1 MQVNNN
7 PLGGLIMKRI
17 LVAVAIA
24 VLISASVF
32 AYSNQQKIYSVDS
45 GVYKAMETLYILS
58 GKALPSSSGPWSEAE
73 LQKMLAKIDR
83 SALSDAGQNY
93 YDYVEGLIT
102 TEPRRQYADNFAMQF
117 GLDLDLEFYYHT
129 NGEKYNLDDDWF
141 HGYTDRQKFLSFTF
155 ETWPTN
161 RFYGYFS
168 FDLHLGIADADSDGY
183 NPIYK
188 PALSVNMPIVNEL
201 LFTKRAIFDGFN
213 WHFPERAFVSA
224 GGNNWSFMAGR
235 DKLSWGS
242 GETGNLMLSD
252 SFPVHTMAR
261 FNTFFD
267 AFKYSLVATIYPFGT
282 ANSQYDSMDGYK
294 ALLIHRIE
302 FNMFRDKVGL
312 IINEACMFW
321 SNPDAVD
328 SEGNPDPQYFTLAQ
342 INPFGFM
349 HNEYVPR
356 NANSLLVF
364 EANYTPFRGVNAYAQ
379 FAVDEFSGPGEG
391 KWNPPAFGV
400 LAGAKAAFAAGKGVM
415 TGSLEFAKTDPYLY
429 IRGLHYNSNEASGYG
444 FDATYRSFVNG
455 FGVVNKKMFT
465 TYKYGNDVKLF
476 DARMAYE
483 LPGVFRLGLEALF
496 MQHGI
501 MDINSNWGMYQ
512 GNDDPTPIVK
522 TPSTYNVFDP
532 ADYDYATHTLLQEHA
547 VEKTTVLSLTGEYT
561 IAKGLSANL
570 AADFIIVKNQHNVE
584 GENAS
589 DFQLTLGL
597 RYEI

>member
-7 PLGGLIMKRI
+7 PLGELIMKRI

-129 NGEKYNLDDDWF
+129 NGEKYNLEDDWF
-141 HGYTDRQKFLSFTF
+141 HGYTERQKFFSFTF

-161 RFYGYFS
+161 RFYGFFS
-168 FDLHLGIADADSDGY
+168 FDLFLGMGDTDGDGI

-188 PALSVNMPIVNEL
+188 PAFSINMPIVNEL
-201 LFTKRAIFDGFN
+201 LFTKRALFDGFN
-213 WHFPERAFVSA
+213 WHFPERAIVSA

-267 AFKYSLVATIYPFGT
+267 VFKYSLVATIYPFGT
-282 ANSQYDSMDGYK
+282 DSSQYDSLDGYK
-294 ALLIHRIE
+294 AMLVHRIE
-302 FNMFRDKVGL
+302 FNMFKDKVGL

-321 SNPDAVD
+321 SNPNAVD
-328 SEGNPDPQYFTLAQ
+328 SVGNPAPQHFTLAQ

-429 IRGLHYNSNEASGYG
+429 IRGLHYNNNEPKGYG
-444 FDATYRSFVNG
+444 FDATYRSFQQG

-465 TYKYGNDVKLF
+465 TYRYGNDVKLL
-476 DARMAYE
+476 DARVAYE

-501 MDINSNWGMYQ
+501 MDINSNWGMYN

-532 ADYDYATHTLLQEHA
+532 ADYDYATHTVLQEHP
-547 VEKTTVLSLTGEYT
+547 VEKSTVLSLTAQYFLT
-561 IAKGLSANL
+561 KALSANL
-570 AADFIIVKNQHNVE
+570 AADFVFNKNKQHTTANE
-584 GENAS
+584 K
-589 DFQLTLGL
+589 DIQITLGI